1 MEICIYKNAIRK
13 FTDYVY
19 CVPPKPDHDTTNDN
33 NKVPMRDSVIDDSRR
48 ANTTVCE
55 M

>member
-1 MEICIYKNAIRK
+1 MEIFLCKSTIKK
-13 FTDYVY
+13 FTDY
-19 CVPPKPDHDTTNDN
+19 CVPPKPDTTNDN
-33 NKVPMRDSVIDDSRR
+33 NKVPMRESVIDDSRR